1 MLERMPY
8 RSSNA
13 IIAFTLLVACAR
25 GVELDITGG
34 NTNGGNGSGAD
45 SSDGGTTGQAAGP
58 GSGGSNAGG
67 DGLGGENPTG
77 GTGAGAGPTCG
88 DGQLDPG
95 ETCDPASTCPTS
107 CDDGDACTSDL
118 TNGSIATCNVACN
131 HTPVTACVPD
141 GCCPAGC
148 SSAND
153 PDCGPPTFGPVHSF
167 AGYSSSFYIT
177 QFACSNA
184 GGDPAGDALW
194 FCQHFY
200 APTCTALPGVQ
211 AVSNSVDA
219 MMHSGTNCFEPE
231 PVGVDVPGTQC
242 IGGPCKIGNYVDY
255 APLNGITNIVCQCP

>member
-1 MLERMPY
+1 MR
-8 RSSNA
+8 RSGSCA
-13 IIAFTLLVACAR
+13 VVVVLVVACAR
-25 GVELDITGG
+25 GVELDVTGG
-34 NTNGGNGSGAD
+34 NASGGETG
-45 SSDGGTTGQAAGP
+45 DGGTTGQAAGP
-58 GSGGSNAGG
+58 AQGGQGQGAQGADDPGPGGAGG
-67 DGLGGENPTG
+67 DTPSSGG
-77 GTGAGAGPTCG
+77 ASPTCG

-95 ETCDPASTCPTS
+95 ETCDPPSTCATT
-107 CDDGDACTSDL
+107 CDDADACTTDL
-118 TNGSIATCNVACN
+118 TSGASAQCNVACS
-131 HTPVTACVPD
+131 HTPVTACVAD

-148 SSAND
+148 TSATD

-211 AVSNSVDA
+211 AVSNSIDA
-219 MMHSGTNCFEPE
+219 MMHSGTNCFSPE

-242 IGGPCKIGNYVDY
+242 VGGPCKIGNYVDY
-255 APLNGITNIVCQCP
+255 APLGGITNIVCECP

>member
-1 MLERMPY
+1 MLH
-8 RSSNA
+8 RSSP
-13 IIAFTLLVACAR
+13 AFALMVLVACAR
-25 GVELDITGG
+25 GVELDVTGGGATGG
-34 NTNGGNGSGAD
+34 NASGGE
-45 SSDGGTTGQAAGP
+45 SSSGGTTGQAAGP
-58 GSGGSNAGG
+58 SGTGAE
-67 DGLGGENPTG
+67 GLGGEAPTG
-77 GTGAGAGPTCG
+77 SGGASPTCG

-95 ETCDPASTCPTS
+95 ETCDPASTCATT
-107 CDDGDACTSDL
+107 CDDADACTSDL
-118 TNGSIATCNVACN
+118 LSGSSAQCNVACS
-131 HTPVTACVPD
+131 HTPVTACVAD

-148 SSAND
+148 TSPTD
-153 PDCGPPTFGPVHSF
+153 PDCGPPTFGPVHTF

-177 QFACSNA
+177 QFNCSNA

-219 MMHSGTNCFEPE
+219 MMHSGTNCFSPE

-255 APLNGITNIVCQCP
+255 APLNGITNVVCECP